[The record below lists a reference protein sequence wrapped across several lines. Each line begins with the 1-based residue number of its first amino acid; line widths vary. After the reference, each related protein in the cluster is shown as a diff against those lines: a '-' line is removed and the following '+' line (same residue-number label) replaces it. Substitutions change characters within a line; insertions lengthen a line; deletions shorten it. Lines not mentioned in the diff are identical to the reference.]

1 MYADEKRAGGQAGLY
16 RCFALPNLRDLRNLW
31 MSFLVAAEG
40 SAMQSSVNCS
50 FHTDGVG

>member
-16 RCFALPNLRDLRNLW
+16 RWFALLNLRNLR
-31 MSFLVAAEG
+31 MSFLAAADG

-50 FHTDGVG
+50 SHADGGG